1 MTRDEQL
8 VVHRRL
14 AEVES
19 GGVLNGSHVLVMSL
33 CGRFFGQDLRLLGFS
48 IPALMVRPLG
58 LEPRTVSIRR
68 ADMWEILEV
77 RIRAPTVTTRTVRR
91 MTGSLS
97 EL

>member
-48 IPALMVRPLG
+48 ILSLVVRPLDSNP
-58 LEPRTVSIRR
+58 EPSVSAA
-68 ADMWEILEV
+68 ADM
-77 RIRAPTVTTRTVRR
+77 
-91 MTGSLS
+91 
-97 EL
+97 